1 VRGKERKRGSLGKRP
16 EDEFALGDAN
26 VRNGKA
32 LMVDLKVVVEKNV
45 KVDVARSL
53 VDEFLA
59 AKSVFDVLQRIQEL
73 EGLQG
78 RLNLVYSLVTGT
90 HKTKRTQTNLAG
102 AVDKS
107 ILV

>member
-1 VRGKERKRGSLGKRP
+1 MGLSGMSLAWLVGGARGKERKRGSLGKRP

-59 AKSVFDVLQRIQEL
+59 A
-73 EGLQG
+73 
-78 RLNLVYSLVTGT
+78 
-90 HKTKRTQTNLAG
+90 
-102 AVDKS
+102 
-107 ILV
+107 